1 MLFEVHV
8 VPRAEYDQH
17 LSELKAA
24 GDVGAPVGAKEA
36 DTIAGLNEGTNEDE
50 DVQDGAGN

>member
-17 LSELKAA
+17 LSDLKAA
-24 GDVGAPVGAKEA
+24 GDVGAPEGAAEA
-36 DTIAGLNEGTNEDE
+36 DTIAGLENGDE
-50 DVQDGAGN
+50 N